1 MRKATKLYALLG
13 VLLVVCIAAFAV
25 SRYEEKKEQI
35 KNSGEVILEIP
46 TDSVTALSWTNESGT
61 FSFTKDETWVY
72 DDDNAFPVDEEKIND
87 LLEQFTSFAAAFAID
102 DVEGYAQYGL
112 DEPICTIH
120 ITAGEESYTVE
131 LGDFSKMDEQRY
143 VSIGDGKVYLVSHDP
158 LDEFDSVL
166 RDMILDDTIP
176 EFDTAKQIAFTG
188 SENYTISYDEETK
201 SICADDVY
209 FTDGKPLDTAV
220 ITEWLTSLH
229 ELDLTNYVSYNV
241 TDEELETFGLDEP
254 ALAIT
259 LDYSSSD
266 EDGNETDSGTLVL
279 HLSQNP
285 EELAAYEEAIANEED
300 VLPDVTCYARV
311 GDSQIVYQITQSE
324 FDALTDVSYDAL
336 RHQKIFTADF
346 DTVTSIDVTLEGE
359 DYIFTY
365 NPPED
370 EDDADVEGT
379 WTYQDTEFDIFD
391 FSYALRALSATSFTD
406 EAPTGQEEISLTLH
420 LDNKDFPTFTLTLY
434 RLDGEN
440 KVEDGT
446 NSFTDLQK
454 DAYYTD
460 AVNWA
465 AEQGVVNG
473 YPDGTF
479 GPDRNMTR
487 AEVAQMFYALLNDQ
501 NVPATVSFSDVP
513 DGAWYADAVETLAS
527 LGMFTGYPDGTFH
540 PNSTITR
547 AEFAAAALSFADMA
561 PSARCSFPDVS
572 AQDWFYPYVASAAE
586 YGWIGGYPDGTFRP
600 SGSITRAEVAVIVN
614 HMLGRTPDQSFV
626 DRSLDRLVSFS
637 DLNSSHWAFY
647 PIMEASNSHG
657 HIKAGGSE
665 QWTGIN
671 N

>member
-46 TDSVTALSWTNESGT
+46 TDSVTALSWTNDSGT

-102 DVEGYAQYGL
+102 DVEDYAQYGL

-324 FDALTDVSYDAL
+324 YDTLADVSYDAL
-336 RHQKIFTADF
+336 RHQKVFTADF
-346 DTVTSIDVTLEGE
+346 DTVTSIDVTLEDE
-359 DYIFTY
+359 NYTFICT
-365 NPPED
+365 PPED
-370 EDDADVEGT
+370 ADDTDTEGT
-379 WTYQDTEFDIFD
+379 WTYQGVEFDIFD
-391 FSYALRALSATSFTD
+391 FSYALRALAATNFTV
-406 EAPTGQEEISLTLH
+406 ETPNGQEEISLTLH
-420 LDNKDFPTFTLTLY
+420 LDNEDFSTFTLTLY
-434 RLDGEN
+434 RYDGESCIACVDDEPIAFVSRD
-440 KVEDGT
+440 KAV
-446 NSFTDLQK
+446 DLIE
-454 DAYYTD
+454 
-460 AVNWA
+460 AV
-465 AEQGVVNG
+465 
-473 YPDGTF
+473 
-479 GPDRNMTR
+479 R
-487 AEVAQMFYALLNDQ
+487 AVTL
-501 NVPATVSFSDVP
+501 
-513 DGAWYADAVETLAS
+513 GA
-527 LGMFTGYPDGTFH
+527 
-540 PNSTITR
+540 
-547 AEFAAAALSFADMA
+547 
-561 PSARCSFPDVS
+561 
-572 AQDWFYPYVASAAE
+572 
-586 YGWIGGYPDGTFRP
+586 
-600 SGSITRAEVAVIVN
+600 
-614 HMLGRTPDQSFV
+614 
-626 DRSLDRLVSFS
+626 
-637 DLNSSHWAFY
+637 
-647 PIMEASNSHG
+647 
-657 HIKAGGSE
+657 
-665 QWTGIN
+665 
-671 N
+671 

>member
-46 TDSVTALSWTNESGT
+46 TDSVTALSWTNESGK

-102 DVEGYAQYGL
+102 DVEDYAQYGL

-176 EFDTAKQIAFTG
+176 EFDTVKQIAFSG
-188 SENYTISYDEETK
+188 EESYTISYDEDGT

-209 FTDGKPLDTAV
+209 FTDGKPLDAAV

-241 TDEELETFGLDEP
+241 TGEELETFGLDEP

-391 FSYALRALSATSFTD
+391 FSYALCALSATSFTD

-420 LDNKDFPTFTLTLY
+420 LDNEDFSTFTLTLY
-434 RLDGEN
+434 RLDGESCIAC
-440 KVEDGT
+440 VDGE
-446 NSFTDLQK
+446 SVAFVSRDKAVDLIE
-454 DAYYTD
+454 
-460 AVNWA
+460 AV
-465 AEQGVVNG
+465 
-473 YPDGTF
+473 
-479 GPDRNMTR
+479 R
-487 AEVAQMFYALLNDQ
+487 AVTL
-501 NVPATVSFSDVP
+501 
-513 DGAWYADAVETLAS
+513 GA
-527 LGMFTGYPDGTFH
+527 
-540 PNSTITR
+540 
-547 AEFAAAALSFADMA
+547 
-561 PSARCSFPDVS
+561 
-572 AQDWFYPYVASAAE
+572 
-586 YGWIGGYPDGTFRP
+586 
-600 SGSITRAEVAVIVN
+600 
-614 HMLGRTPDQSFV
+614 
-626 DRSLDRLVSFS
+626 
-637 DLNSSHWAFY
+637 
-647 PIMEASNSHG
+647 
-657 HIKAGGSE
+657 
-665 QWTGIN
+665 
-671 N
+671 

>member
-102 DVEGYAQYGL
+102 DVEDYAQYGL

-188 SENYTISYDEETK
+188 TENYTITYDEDGT

-434 RLDGEN
+434 RLDGESCIAC
-440 KVEDGT
+440 VDGE
-446 NSFTDLQK
+446 S
-454 DAYYTD
+454 
-460 AVNWA
+460 
-465 AEQGVVNG
+465 
-473 YPDGTF
+473 
-479 GPDRNMTR
+479 
-487 AEVAQMFYALLNDQ
+487 VAF
-501 NVPATVSFSDVP
+501 VSRDK
-513 DGAWYADAVETLAS
+513 AVELIEAVRAVTLGA
-527 LGMFTGYPDGTFH
+527 
-540 PNSTITR
+540 
-547 AEFAAAALSFADMA
+547 
-561 PSARCSFPDVS
+561 
-572 AQDWFYPYVASAAE
+572 
-586 YGWIGGYPDGTFRP
+586 
-600 SGSITRAEVAVIVN
+600 
-614 HMLGRTPDQSFV
+614 
-626 DRSLDRLVSFS
+626 
-637 DLNSSHWAFY
+637 
-647 PIMEASNSHG
+647 
-657 HIKAGGSE
+657 
-665 QWTGIN
+665 
-671 N
+671 

>member
-102 DVEGYAQYGL
+102 DVEDYAQYGL

-336 RHQKIFTADF
+336 RHQGGAAVNDQK
-346 DTVTSIDVTLEGE
+346 VTSIDVTLEGE

-434 RLDGEN
+434 RLDGESCIAC
-440 KVEDGT
+440 VDGE
-446 NSFTDLQK
+446 S
-454 DAYYTD
+454 
-460 AVNWA
+460 
-465 AEQGVVNG
+465 
-473 YPDGTF
+473 
-479 GPDRNMTR
+479 
-487 AEVAQMFYALLNDQ
+487 VAF
-501 NVPATVSFSDVP
+501 VSRDK
-513 DGAWYADAVETLAS
+513 AVELIEAVRAVTLGA
-527 LGMFTGYPDGTFH
+527 
-540 PNSTITR
+540 
-547 AEFAAAALSFADMA
+547 
-561 PSARCSFPDVS
+561 
-572 AQDWFYPYVASAAE
+572 
-586 YGWIGGYPDGTFRP
+586 
-600 SGSITRAEVAVIVN
+600 
-614 HMLGRTPDQSFV
+614 
-626 DRSLDRLVSFS
+626 
-637 DLNSSHWAFY
+637 
-647 PIMEASNSHG
+647 
-657 HIKAGGSE
+657 
-665 QWTGIN
+665 
-671 N
+671 

>member
-102 DVEGYAQYGL
+102 DVEDYAQYGL

-370 EDDADVEGT
+370 EDDADAERN

-391 FSYALRALSATSFTD
+391 FSYALHALSATSFTD

-420 LDNKDFPTFTLTLY
+420 LDNEDFPTFTLTLY
-434 RLDGEN
+434 RLDGESCIAC
-440 KVEDGT
+440 VDGE
-446 NSFTDLQK
+446 SVAFVSRDKAVDLIE
-454 DAYYTD
+454 
-460 AVNWA
+460 AV
-465 AEQGVVNG
+465 
-473 YPDGTF
+473 
-479 GPDRNMTR
+479 R
-487 AEVAQMFYALLNDQ
+487 AVTL
-501 NVPATVSFSDVP
+501 
-513 DGAWYADAVETLAS
+513 GA
-527 LGMFTGYPDGTFH
+527 
-540 PNSTITR
+540 
-547 AEFAAAALSFADMA
+547 
-561 PSARCSFPDVS
+561 
-572 AQDWFYPYVASAAE
+572 
-586 YGWIGGYPDGTFRP
+586 
-600 SGSITRAEVAVIVN
+600 
-614 HMLGRTPDQSFV
+614 
-626 DRSLDRLVSFS
+626 
-637 DLNSSHWAFY
+637 
-647 PIMEASNSHG
+647 
-657 HIKAGGSE
+657 
-665 QWTGIN
+665 
-671 N
+671 

>member
-46 TDSVTALSWTNESGT
+46 TDSVTALSWTNESGK

-87 LLEQFTSFAAAFAID
+87 LLEQFTSLAAAFAID
-102 DVEGYAQYGL
+102 DVEDFAQYGL

-158 LDEFDSVL
+158 LDEFGAVL

-241 TDEELETFGLDEP
+241 TDEELAAFGLDEP
-254 ALAIT
+254 ALTVT

-434 RLDGEN
+434 RLDGESCIAC
-440 KVEDGT
+440 VDGE
-446 NSFTDLQK
+446 S
-454 DAYYTD
+454 
-460 AVNWA
+460 
-465 AEQGVVNG
+465 
-473 YPDGTF
+473 
-479 GPDRNMTR
+479 
-487 AEVAQMFYALLNDQ
+487 VAF
-501 NVPATVSFSDVP
+501 VSRDK
-513 DGAWYADAVETLAS
+513 AVELIEAVRAVTLGA
-527 LGMFTGYPDGTFH
+527 
-540 PNSTITR
+540 
-547 AEFAAAALSFADMA
+547 
-561 PSARCSFPDVS
+561 
-572 AQDWFYPYVASAAE
+572 
-586 YGWIGGYPDGTFRP
+586 
-600 SGSITRAEVAVIVN
+600 
-614 HMLGRTPDQSFV
+614 
-626 DRSLDRLVSFS
+626 
-637 DLNSSHWAFY
+637 
-647 PIMEASNSHG
+647 
-657 HIKAGGSE
+657 
-665 QWTGIN
+665 
-671 N
+671 

>member
-46 TDSVTALSWTNESGT
+46 TDSVTALSWTNESGK

-102 DVEGYAQYGL
+102 DVEDYAQYGL

-300 VLPDVTCYARV
+300 VLSDVTCYARV

-336 RHQKIFTADF
+336 RHQKVFTADF

-359 DYIFTY
+359 NYTFICT
-365 NPPED
+365 PPED
-370 EDDADVEGT
+370 ADDTDTEGT
-379 WTYQDTEFDIFD
+379 WTYQGVEFDIFD
-391 FSYALRALSATSFTD
+391 FSYALHALAATNFTV
-406 EAPTGQEEISLTLH
+406 ETPTGQEEISLTLH
-420 LDNKDFPTFTLTLY
+420 LDNEDFSTFTLTLY
-434 RLDGEN
+434 RYDGESCIAC
-440 KVEDGT
+440 VDGEPIAFV
-446 NSFTDLQK
+446 SRDKAVDLIE
-454 DAYYTD
+454 
-460 AVNWA
+460 AV
-465 AEQGVVNG
+465 
-473 YPDGTF
+473 
-479 GPDRNMTR
+479 R
-487 AEVAQMFYALLNDQ
+487 AVTL
-501 NVPATVSFSDVP
+501 
-513 DGAWYADAVETLAS
+513 GA
-527 LGMFTGYPDGTFH
+527 
-540 PNSTITR
+540 
-547 AEFAAAALSFADMA
+547 
-561 PSARCSFPDVS
+561 
-572 AQDWFYPYVASAAE
+572 
-586 YGWIGGYPDGTFRP
+586 
-600 SGSITRAEVAVIVN
+600 
-614 HMLGRTPDQSFV
+614 
-626 DRSLDRLVSFS
+626 
-637 DLNSSHWAFY
+637 
-647 PIMEASNSHG
+647 
-657 HIKAGGSE
+657 
-665 QWTGIN
+665 
-671 N
+671 

>member
-1 MRKATKLYALLG
+1 M
-13 VLLVVCIAAFAV
+13 VCIAAFAV

-46 TDSVTALSWTNESGT
+46 TDSVTTLSWTNDSGT

-102 DVEGYAQYGL
+102 DVEDYAQYGL

-176 EFDTAKQIAFTG
+176 EFDTVKQIAFSG
-188 SENYTISYDEETK
+188 EESYTISYDEGGT

-359 DYIFTY
+359 NYTFICT
-365 NPPED
+365 PPED
-370 EDDADVEGT
+370 ADDTDTEGT
-379 WTYQDTEFDIFD
+379 WTYQGVEFDIFD
-391 FSYALRALSATSFTD
+391 FSYALRALAATNFTV
-406 EAPTGQEEISLTLH
+406 ETPTGQEEISLTLH
-420 LDNKDFPTFTLTLY
+420 LDNEDFSTFTLTLY
-434 RLDGEN
+434 RYDGESCIAC
-440 KVEDGT
+440 VDGE
-446 NSFTDLQK
+446 SVAFVSRDKAVDLIE
-454 DAYYTD
+454 
-460 AVNWA
+460 AV
-465 AEQGVVNG
+465 
-473 YPDGTF
+473 
-479 GPDRNMTR
+479 R
-487 AEVAQMFYALLNDQ
+487 AVTL
-501 NVPATVSFSDVP
+501 
-513 DGAWYADAVETLAS
+513 GA
-527 LGMFTGYPDGTFH
+527 
-540 PNSTITR
+540 
-547 AEFAAAALSFADMA
+547 
-561 PSARCSFPDVS
+561 
-572 AQDWFYPYVASAAE
+572 
-586 YGWIGGYPDGTFRP
+586 
-600 SGSITRAEVAVIVN
+600 
-614 HMLGRTPDQSFV
+614 
-626 DRSLDRLVSFS
+626 
-637 DLNSSHWAFY
+637 
-647 PIMEASNSHG
+647 
-657 HIKAGGSE
+657 
-665 QWTGIN
+665 
-671 N
+671 

>member
-1 MRKATKLYALLG
+1 MRKATKLYSLLG
-13 VLLVVCIAAFAV
+13 VLLVVCIATFAV

-46 TDSVTALSWTNESGT
+46 TESVTALSWTNESGT

-72 DDDNAFPVDEEKIND
+72 DEDNAFPVDEEKIND
-87 LLEQFTSFAAAFAID
+87 LLEQFTSLAAAFAID
-102 DVEGYAQYGL
+102 DVEDFAQYGL

-176 EFDTAKQIAFTG
+176 EFDTVKQIAFSG
-188 SENYTISYDEETK
+188 EESYTISYDEGGT

-420 LDNKDFPTFTLTLY
+420 LDNEDFPTFTLTLY
-434 RLDGEN
+434 RLDGESCIAC
-440 KVEDGT
+440 VDGE
-446 NSFTDLQK
+446 SVAFVSRDKAVDLIE
-454 DAYYTD
+454 
-460 AVNWA
+460 AV
-465 AEQGVVNG
+465 
-473 YPDGTF
+473 
-479 GPDRNMTR
+479 R
-487 AEVAQMFYALLNDQ
+487 AVTL
-501 NVPATVSFSDVP
+501 
-513 DGAWYADAVETLAS
+513 GA
-527 LGMFTGYPDGTFH
+527 
-540 PNSTITR
+540 
-547 AEFAAAALSFADMA
+547 
-561 PSARCSFPDVS
+561 
-572 AQDWFYPYVASAAE
+572 
-586 YGWIGGYPDGTFRP
+586 
-600 SGSITRAEVAVIVN
+600 
-614 HMLGRTPDQSFV
+614 
-626 DRSLDRLVSFS
+626 
-637 DLNSSHWAFY
+637 
-647 PIMEASNSHG
+647 
-657 HIKAGGSE
+657 
-665 QWTGIN
+665 
-671 N
+671 